1 MDAAVRAKHMRAI
14 ALFSSCLNLAR
25 LWPAL
30 RLLAVL
36 VLCVLAGQ
44 GAHDV
49 FFARQLDRL
58 ASQARHNVEFYRMS
72 LDSLLT
78 RNESLPRIIAM
89 EDRLKDLLHDPSDP
103 ALLDAAN
110 DYLLKVK
117 DGAGLNAVFLMDRDG
132 LTLAASNFGLPG
144 SFVGHNYRFRPYF
157 QNAMRGQ
164 LGIFYGVGAT
174 TGVPGYFLAAPIE
187 GENGEAIG
195 TVIVKISLED
205 FEAALARNGDPVL
218 LADASGVVF
227 LASVPELKYRSLT
240 PLDTGALAQINVTRQ
255 YGDERLHTLGMALR
269 AQDAPHY
276 LRAELPGWPAENYLA
291 QSVPAGRLGWSI
303 ILLSRTGQER
313 QSALL
318 AGVAAGLAVA
328 FLFSLMTFFRL
339 NVKRY
344 NERRQAEAA
353 LRQAHASLEARIAE
367 RTADLTVTNVSLE
380 EKVTALKTTE
390 TILRETR
397 DAAVQAGKL
406 AVLGQ
411 MAAGISHEINQPLTA
426 LHAFADN
433 AVDLLD
439 RGDLDDVRDNL
450 DLIRQM
456 AARMGH
462 IVGEIKN
469 FARNGSPSRRAVD
482 VSGVVYQAAMLVEVH
497 RKHVGARIDTQGVS
511 GELRVWAD
519 QQRLEQVVVNL
530 LLNALDAIA
539 ESAEREIAVVAA
551 RDGGKVRIFVR
562 DSGPGIPAT
571 VLPRLFEPFFTTKAT
586 GRGLGLGLAISR
598 MIVVG
603 FGGSLTVRN
612 HEWGGAE
619 FSVTLEEA

>member
-1 MDAAVRAKHMRAI
+1 MRAI
-14 ALFSSCLNLAR
+14 TLFPSPPDLAR
-25 LWPAL
+25 FRPAL

-36 VLCVLAGQ
+36 ALCVLAGW
-44 GAHDV
+44 GVRDI

-58 ASQARHNVEFYRMS
+58 ARQALHNVEFYRMS

-89 EDRLKDLLHDPSDP
+89 EDRLKALLRDP
-103 ALLDAAN
+103 ADPARLDAAN
-110 DYLLKVK
+110 EYLLNVK
-117 DGAGLNAVFLMDRDG
+117 NGAGLNAVFLMDKDG
-132 LTLAASNFGLPG
+132 LTLAASNVGEPG
-144 SFVGHNYRFRPYF
+144 SFVGHNYGFRPYF
-157 QNAMRGQ
+157 RDAMRGR

-187 GENGEAIG
+187 GENGEAAG
-195 TVIVKISLED
+195 TAIVKISLED
-205 FEAALARNGDPVL
+205 FEAALTRNDDPVL

-227 LASVPELKYRSLT
+227 LTSAPEFKYRSLT
-240 PLDTGALAQINVTRQ
+240 PLDTGALAQIQETRQ
-255 YGDERLHTLGMALR
+255 YGGWRLDTLGMAPR
-269 AQDAPHY
+269 AQDGPRY
-276 LRAELPGWPAENYLA
+276 LRAELPGRPGEDYLV
-291 QSVPAGRLGWSI
+291 QSAPAGRLGWSI

-328 FLFSLMTFFRL
+328 FLLSLMTFFRL

-344 NERRQAEAA
+344 KERRQAEAA

-367 RTADLTVTNVSLE
+367 RTADLTETNVSLE

-426 LHAFADN
+426 LGAFADN

-439 RGDLDDVRDNL
+439 RGSLDDVRGNL
-450 DLIRQM
+450 GQIRQM
-456 AARMGH
+456 AVRMGH

-469 FARNGSPSRRAVD
+469 FARNSSPERRAVD
-482 VSGVVYQAAMLVEVH
+482 VSGVVYQAAMLVETR
-497 RKHVGARIDTQGVS
+497 RKHVEALIDTEGVS
-511 GELRVWAD
+511 GGLKVWAD

-539 ESAEREIAVVAA
+539 ESAERRIAVAA
-551 RDGGKVRIFVR
+551 MRDGGKVRIVVR
-562 DSGPGIPAT
+562 DSGPGIPQTA
-571 VLPRLFEPFFTTKAT
+571 LPRLFEPFFTTKAT

-598 MIVVG
+598 MIVGG
-603 FGGSLTVRN
+603 FGGGLDAGN
-612 HEWGGAE
+612 PEGGGAE